1 MWGLFVTAASVT
13 ISYTD
18 LPIFVFPVPTTE
30 CGCVINW
37 INQVQHLKK
46 IHLWSRAAQTC
57 YQFRKNKIKYILFII
72 KKKHHKE
79 VKTLKSNQPT
89 CNLENILIQSRPPRF
104 LPSALFP
111 FNQVHNSRNLY
122 KSPLHHSVLT
132 HPHSRLVPDW
142 PKSNRLFHIPS
153 HGDWFLDGFGS

>member
-1 MWGLFVTAASVT
+1 MSTTSRTGPWNIACMPPHSFSSSCQDHSGLESHMLGSAESLSAEIPEWPHGAEPLTKLKGSPEKWNKTLTCAASLVWGLFVIAASVT

-37 INQVQHLKK
+37 INQVQHL
-46 IHLWSRAAQTC
+46 HLWSRAAQTC

-79 VKTLKSNQPT
+79 VKTLKSNQ
-89 CNLENILIQSRPPRF
+89 L
-104 LPSALFP
+104 
-111 FNQVHNSRNLY
+111 
-122 KSPLHHSVLT
+122 
-132 HPHSRLVPDW
+132 
-142 PKSNRLFHIPS
+142 
-153 HGDWFLDGFGS
+153 